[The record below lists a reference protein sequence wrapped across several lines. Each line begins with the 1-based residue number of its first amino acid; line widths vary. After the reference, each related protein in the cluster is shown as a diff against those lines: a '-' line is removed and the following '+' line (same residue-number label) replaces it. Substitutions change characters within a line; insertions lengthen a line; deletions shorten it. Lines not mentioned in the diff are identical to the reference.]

1 MTTVA
6 KLNDKFVRLVKTQE
20 TVAFSQEKNWVL
32 VEYDLATSENRRQ
45 FRRWLP
51 LESTRFDWV
60 REFTF

>member
-32 VEYDLATSENRRQ
+32 VEYDLATAENRRQ

-51 LESTRFDWV
+51 VSTTRFDWV